1 MARRQGPF
9 TCSFCGKG
17 REQTQR
23 LIAGPNRVYICAECV
38 ALCNEILA
46 EGKGDAS
53 QQAGADAH
61 ETRHS
66 RRLGWRRLLDGWL
79 HSHGQVAPPSH
90 A

>member
-17 REQTQR
+17 QEQTQR

-46 EGKGDAS
+46 GGDVS
-53 QQAGADAH
+53 QQAEAH
-61 ETRHS
+61 ETLHPQ
-66 RRLGWRRLLDGWL
+66 RLTWRRFLDGWL
-79 HSHGQVAPPSH
+79 RSHRQEMTPIH